1 MRSNIKKVFWFYLL
15 LFLILIIYILFF
27 SFFNSKKIIGNPYNP
42 RVTKSQNNNI
52 IRGSILDR
60 NLNVLVE
67 TKDNRVYN
75 YDNVFAHTI
84 GFINNGGYGIESKYN
99 FDMQTLNNEL
109 IQRFNKEFNKDY
121 KLQANSLVLT
131 LDKDLQNFCYEK
143 LKDKN
148 GAIVVMDSTTGKIL
162 AMVSS
167 PSFNPN
173 NISNDWNNL
182 INDTKNNP
190 LVNRA
195 TQGLYPPASVF
206 KILTSATFIENYE
219 DFENYTYTCKG
230 YETFGDIKIECFDK
244 KAHGNLNL
252 EKALAVSCNS
262 FFANLSN
269 LITPEQLA
277 ETANKALFNNSLN
290 FTLEY
295 NKSSFTLDNT
305 SPIDEIIQT
314 YIGQGKTLVTPL
326 HIALIG
332 SSIANNGI
340 MMTPYIVESKLDYKG
355 NVIDKN
361 LPKKL
366 TNAFSI
372 ETAQTIKN
380 MLEKVVTEG
389 TGKKAK
395 LDNISISAK
404 TGTAQVDSQK
414 DHTWFLGMAPT
425 ENPNIVV
432 SIIFENSGENSNIV
446 EVARDII
453 DFAKPM
459 LNKVE

>member
-42 RVTKSQNNNI
+42 RVTKSQNNNV

-60 NLNVLVE
+60 NLNVLAE

-121 KLQANSLVLT
+121 KLKANSLVLT

-148 GAIVVMDSTTGKIL
+148 GAIIVMDSTTGKIL

-182 INDTKNNP
+182 VNDTKNNP
-190 LVNRA
+190 LINRA

-295 NKSSFTLDNT
+295 NKSSFTLNNT

-395 LDNISISAK
+395 IDNISISAK
-404 TGTAQVDSQK
+404 TGTAQVEGQK

>member
-42 RVTKSQNNNI
+42 RVTKSQNNNV

-60 NLNVLVE
+60 NLNVLAE

-121 KLQANSLVLT
+121 KLKANSLVLT

-148 GAIVVMDSTTGKIL
+148 GAIIVMDSTTGKIL

-182 INDTKNNP
+182 VNDTKNNP
-190 LVNRA
+190 IINRA

-295 NKSSFTLDNT
+295 NKSSFTLNNT

-355 NVIDKN
+355 NVINKN

-395 LDNISISAK
+395 IDNISISAK
-404 TGTAQVDSQK
+404 TGTAQVEGQK

-432 SIIFENSGENSNIV
+432 SVIFENSGENSNIV

>member
-42 RVTKSQNNNI
+42 RVTKSQNNNV

-404 TGTAQVDSQK
+404 TGTAQVDGQK

>member
-42 RVTKSQNNNI
+42 RVTKSQNNNV

-60 NLNVLVE
+60 NLNVLAE

-121 KLQANSLVLT
+121 KLKANSLVLT

-148 GAIVVMDSTTGKIL
+148 GAIIVMDSTTGKIL

-182 INDTKNNP
+182 VNDTKNNP
-190 LVNRA
+190 LINRA

-295 NKSSFTLDNT
+295 NKSSFTLNNT

-366 TNAFSI
+366 TNAFTI

-395 LDNISISAK
+395 IDNISISAK
-404 TGTAQVDSQK
+404 TGTAQVEGQK

>member
-42 RVTKSQNNNI
+42 RVTKSQNNNV

-295 NKSSFTLDNT
+295 NKSSFTLNNT

>member
-42 RVTKSQNNNI
+42 RVTKSQNNNV

-230 YETFGDIKIECFDK
+230 YETFGDVKIECFDK

>member
-42 RVTKSQNNNI
+42 RVTKSQNNNV

-295 NKSSFTLDNT
+295 NKSSFTLNNT
-305 SPIDEIIQT
+305 SPIYEIIQT

>member
-42 RVTKSQNNNI
+42 RVTKSQNNNV

-60 NLNVLVE
+60 NLNVLAE

-121 KLQANSLVLT
+121 KLKANSLVLT

-148 GAIVVMDSTTGKIL
+148 GAIIVMDSTTGKIL

-182 INDTKNNP
+182 VNDTKNNP
-190 LVNRA
+190 LINRA

-295 NKSSFTLDNT
+295 NKSSFTLNNT

-355 NVIDKN
+355 NAIDKN

-380 MLEKVVTEG
+380 M
-389 TGKKAK
+389 
-395 LDNISISAK
+395 
-404 TGTAQVDSQK
+404 
-414 DHTWFLGMAPT
+414 
-425 ENPNIVV
+425 
-432 SIIFENSGENSNIV
+432 
-446 EVARDII
+446 
-453 DFAKPM
+453 
-459 LNKVE
+459 

>member
-42 RVTKSQNNNI
+42 RVTKSQNNNV

>member
-332 SSIANNGI
+332 SSIANNCI

>member
-295 NKSSFTLDNT
+295 NKSSFTLNNT

-395 LDNISISAK
+395 LDNVSISAK
-404 TGTAQVDSQK
+404 TGTAQVDGQK